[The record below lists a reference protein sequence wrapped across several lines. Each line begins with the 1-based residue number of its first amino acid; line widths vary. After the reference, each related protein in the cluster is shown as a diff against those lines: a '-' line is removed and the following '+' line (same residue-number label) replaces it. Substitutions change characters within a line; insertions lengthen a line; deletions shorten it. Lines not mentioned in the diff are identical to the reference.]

1 MSFFA
6 YDAENVLTYQ
16 STGFVVLFF
25 VFYAVYISAH
35 RAVPI
40 RNILLLIFSLFF
52 YYKLSGWYVGLLVLL
67 TSSDFL
73 IGLGMRKYA
82 RFARYGVWLS
92 VLLNISFLAYYKYTY
107 FLIDI
112 YNGLSGGAFSLAF
125 AIIQPIGI
133 SYYVFKSLSYVIDLD
148 REVIEE
154 PERNYVN
161 YLLFVSFFPNI
172 LAGPISK
179 ARDLLPQF
187 HQVIQLNRD
196 HITKGVFLLLSGLFK
211 KILIA
216 DYIAANMTA
225 RVFEAPDFFSAMDKL
240 MACFGGLTQLYFDF
254 SGYTD
259 LMLGFAMFLGF
270 TIEPNFNQPF
280 KATNISGFWKRWHMS
295 FYNWLSEYVFQPIA
309 YGLRRYQWKGTIIAI
324 YATFI
329 ISGIWHGPN
338 YTFVFWAI
346 IHGSAIAMES
356 LTTNV
361 RSQLHKRWGSAYLHI
376 STVFTF
382 LLLVFSGVL
391 LHCDSIGDA
400 AKMLSDVFT
409 QFDSKFI
416 LPWLEI
422 YHRPFLVMVF
432 ALMLQFLPLKFY
444 QSVYTQWNRLPVW
457 AMSICFCFAVL
468 LFYQFASME
477 SLPFKYIEF

>member
-67 TSSDFL
+67 ASSDFL

-259 LMLGFAMFLGF
+259 LMLGFAMLLGF

-309 YGLRRYQWKGTIIAI
+309 YGLRRYQ
-324 YATFI
+324 
-329 ISGIWHGPN
+329 
-338 YTFVFWAI
+338 
-346 IHGSAIAMES
+346 
-356 LTTNV
+356 
-361 RSQLHKRWGSAYLHI
+361 
-376 STVFTF
+376 
-382 LLLVFSGVL
+382 
-391 LHCDSIGDA
+391 
-400 AKMLSDVFT
+400 
-409 QFDSKFI
+409 
-416 LPWLEI
+416 
-422 YHRPFLVMVF
+422 
-432 ALMLQFLPLKFY
+432 
-444 QSVYTQWNRLPVW
+444 
-457 AMSICFCFAVL
+457 
-468 LFYQFASME
+468 
-477 SLPFKYIEF
+477 